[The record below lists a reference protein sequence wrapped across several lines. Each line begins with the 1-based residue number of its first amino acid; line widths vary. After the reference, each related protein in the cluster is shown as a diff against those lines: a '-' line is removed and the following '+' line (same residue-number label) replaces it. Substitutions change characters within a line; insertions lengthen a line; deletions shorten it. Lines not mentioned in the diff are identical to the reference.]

1 MRGKNVVDTDKVE
14 KLARELLIAVGENP
28 DREGLLDTPAR
39 YAKWWK
45 EFADFEPGKI
55 GTSFA
60 LEGVDEMVCV
70 TGMEVWSLCEHHLL
84 PFTANVNVAYIPKDN
99 VLGLSKFARIAHKH
113 AHKLQI
119 QERLALDIAEDIELL
134 TGAADIAVVID
145 GVHSCMASR
154 GIRTKGSM
162 RTSVMRGVF
171 KSEHDARAEFLSL
184 VDKG

>member
-1 MRGKNVVDTDKVE
+1 VVDVK
-14 KLARELLIAVGENP
+14 KLEQLTRELLVAIGEDPN
-28 DREGLLDTPAR
+28 REGLADTPTR
-39 YAKWWK
+39 FAKWWK
-45 EFADFEPGKI
+45 EFVDFDAGKV
-55 GTSFA
+55 GTAFA
-60 LEGVDEMVCV
+60 LEGVDQMVCV

-84 PFTANVNVAYIPKDN
+84 PFTATVNVAYIPTET

-119 QERLALDIAEDIELL
+119 QERLALDIANDIESL
-134 TGAADIAVVID
+134 TGAGDLAVVID

-171 KSEHDARAEFLSL
+171 KSEADARAEFLSL
-184 VDKG
+184 VDKGR